1 VQRLA
6 IPRLL
11 ARGSSVVTT
20 LPPVSAEY
28 VFGRAELT
36 TIAARL
42 RVCLRDRKRAIGS
55 PDQLRSAVEEAFGP
69 WGDGG
74 TVHVHR
80 IPGALHT
87 AETWHLRLESVRPE
101 ARQLVESLIAEARSV
116 R

>member
-1 VQRLA
+1 
-6 IPRLL
+6 
-11 ARGSSVVTT
+11 VVAT

-87 AETWHLRLESVRPE
+87 AEAWHLRLESVRPE
-101 ARQLVESLIAEARSV
+101 ARQMVDSLITEARGV